1 MTKLDTTVVFLDKN
15 GLWEDMERPNDISY
29 YEVVAPAV
37 TSRFACAP
45 TPPRPI
51 HPARQP
57 PKPQAEPHPNQVGQG
72 TFEGKYATQ
81 GKGYRHCI
89 PRVDVSVGEKVRF
102 AHLLGQL
109 AVAAAKSGR
118 EAAQVRGRG
127 RPGEG

>member
-1 MTKLDTTVVFLDKN
+1 M
-15 GLWEDMERPNDISY
+15 
-29 YEVVAPAV
+29 
-37 TSRFACAP
+37 
-45 TPPRPI
+45 
-51 HPARQP
+51 
-57 PKPQAEPHPNQVGQG
+57 GQG

-118 EAAQVRGRG
+118 EAAQVRGRV
-127 RPGEG
+127 RPG

>member
-1 MTKLDTTVVFLDKN
+1 MTKLDTTVVFLDKH

-37 TSRFACAP
+37 TRRFACAP

-118 EAAQVRGRG
+118 EAAQVRGRV
-127 RPGEG
+127 RPG

>member
-29 YEVVAPAV
+29 YEVVPPAV
-37 TSRFACAP
+37 TRLFACAP

-118 EAAQVRGRG
+118 EAAQVRGRV
-127 RPGEG
+127 RPG

>member
-1 MTKLDTTVVFLDKN
+1 MTKLDTTVAFLDKH

-37 TSRFACAP
+37 TRRFACAP

-89 PRVDVSVGEKVRF
+89 PRVDVSVGEKV
-102 AHLLGQL
+102 APTLTPTLTL
-109 AVAAAKSGR
+109 NP
-118 EAAQVRGRG
+118 
-127 RPGEG
+127 RPNPNPHPRPQPSP